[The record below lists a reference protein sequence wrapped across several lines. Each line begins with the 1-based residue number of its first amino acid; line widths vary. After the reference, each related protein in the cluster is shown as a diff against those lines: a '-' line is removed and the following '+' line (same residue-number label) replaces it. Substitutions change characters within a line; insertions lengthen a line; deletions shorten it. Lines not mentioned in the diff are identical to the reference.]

1 MKESYILQLELH
13 HPLRFISSAFY
24 RVFTHAEQIIKRNE
38 GEITNGL
45 PQGCTAGAI
54 TKLEQEFWRIRLDG
68 KFLLSGWVCDTIP
81 VKEFLNTYDEL
92 FGPH

>member
-1 MKESYILQLELH
+1 LSHLVPLKESYIFQLESHRL
-13 HPLRFISSAFY
+13 LRFISSAFY

-54 TKLEQEFWRIRLDG
+54 TKLEQEFWHIRLDG
-68 KFLLSGWVCDTIP
+68 KFFLSGWVRNTIP
-81 VKEFLNTYDEL
+81 VKEFLNI
-92 FGPH
+92 